1 MLLTL
6 HNLAKTYKML
16 PSQALASATTFDLY
30 VLDTYHRYVKYSEL
44 KAQGKAGKQVFA
56 QPQKKM
62 PTKAEMQKMWNSV
75 KAMSEERL

>member
-16 PSQALASATTFDLY
+16 PSEALATATTFDLY
-30 VLDTYHRYVKYSEL
+30 ILDTYHRYVKYSEL
-44 KAQGKAGKQVFA
+44 KAQGKAGKQVFEN
-56 QPQKKM
+56 PQKKM